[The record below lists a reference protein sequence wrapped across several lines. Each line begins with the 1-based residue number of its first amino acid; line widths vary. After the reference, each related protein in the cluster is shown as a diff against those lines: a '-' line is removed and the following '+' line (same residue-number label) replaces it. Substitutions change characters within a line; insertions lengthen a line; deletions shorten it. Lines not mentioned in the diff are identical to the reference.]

1 MRGLPAEGTWRKLTR
16 SRRRG
21 CLSSAIGEGETARH
35 GSAGWWRG
43 SPGGAGMERSGFGG
57 LYRANPATGSRLCE
71 ALGAGIVREE
81 ICLSRFFLREKQER
95 PGDYYFLL
103 PACLTDTASF
113 FFWAALSALDFCC
126 VDFFWLDFGDLS
138 PIILLLF
145 CVLTGL
151 RHD

>member
-1 MRGLPAEGTWRKLTR
+1 
-16 SRRRG
+16 
-21 CLSSAIGEGETARH
+21 
-35 GSAGWWRG
+35 
-43 SPGGAGMERSGFGG
+43 MERSGFGG

-145 CVLTGL
+145 FALIGL
-151 RHD
+151 RHN

>member
-1 MRGLPAEGTWRKLTR
+1 
-16 SRRRG
+16 
-21 CLSSAIGEGETARH
+21 
-35 GSAGWWRG
+35 
-43 SPGGAGMERSGFGG
+43 MERFTGRRWNGAEWNRLELAKSGPSASRCVGGSGFRRLIGGRGFGG

-103 PACLTDTASF
+103 PACLADTASF

-145 CVLTGL
+145 FALIGL
-151 RHD
+151 RHN